1 MENEI
6 EQFSVTFHYTIE
18 LQAWTYDQAEEL
30 AAAQLANDLGEV
42 EFRRYFIYNM
52 AATVNKVGE

>member
-6 EQFSVTFHYTIE
+6 EQFRVTFHYTIE
-18 LQAWTYDQAEEL
+18 IQAWTYDQAEEL
-30 AAAQLANDLGEV
+30 AAAELAKNIDEV

-52 AATVNKVGE
+52 AATVEKIEE